1 MSDYVL
7 EYAENIEKHL
17 VKIKAVQTSHIK
29 NIDCVYLINLDQ
41 RPEKLE
47 RTINQLLP
55 FDIFANRLPAIYG
68 WSMPDR
74 VFEDVGLKIR
84 PGMQWNKSVFL
95 RQSGAERVTKPC
107 NGSAVFYPRMSHGAV
122 GTALSQLSVLQNA
135 YDAHFETIWVLE
147 DDVIVKKNPRCLSDY
162 IEKLDAQIGRDGWDI
177 LYTDDLT
184 YFEPF
189 TPGTVYR
196 PDMPEIDFEP
206 MFQRKKIGQDFY
218 QIGGRC
224 QAHSFLIQ
232 RSGIEKILRFEK
244 GRGIYLPYDVEIAF
258 VPQMRF
264 FNLIHNV
271 VVGGSLEN
279 SDTIH
284 RYF

>member
-1 MSDYVL
+1 MTL
-7 EYAENIEKHL
+7 ECAENIEKHL
-17 VKIKAVQTSHIK
+17 VKIHAVQTSSVK
-29 NIDCVYLINLDQ
+29 NIDCVYLINLNE
-41 RPEKLE
+41 RMEKLE
-47 RTINQLLP
+47 RTLNQLIP
-55 FDIFANRLPAIYG
+55 FDIYANRLPAIYG
-68 WSMPDR
+68 WTLSDE

-95 RQSGAERVTKPC
+95 RLSGAQRITKPC
-107 NGSAVFYPRMSHGAV
+107 VGSAVFYPRMSNGAV
-122 GTALSQLSVLQNA
+122 GTALSHLSVLQNA

-147 DDVIVKKNPRCLSDY
+147 DDVTVKQNPRCLSSY
-162 IEKLDAQIGRDGWDI
+162 IDKLNALVGKDGWDV

-184 YFEPF
+184 FFEPF

-206 MFQRKKIGQDFY
+206 MFQRSPLGEDFY

-232 RSGIEKILRFEK
+232 RSGIEKILTFEK
-244 GRGIYLPYDVEIAF
+244 SRGIYLPYDVEIAF
-258 VPQMRF
+258 VPHMRF
-264 FNLIHNV
+264 FNLTRNV
-271 VVGGSLEN
+271 VVGGTLEN